1 MVATSTIDIG
11 VFSLTPPPSIAGI
24 DLLDG
29 LLRARYERQLRVERF
44 LTRQLV
50 SFQSSKKQPF
60 YRWYKYKE
68 GFAASLVDYL
78 LETGG
83 ITSGKILDPFAGA
96 GTTLFASRDRG
107 LDADGIELLP
117 IGRKVIETRLQVATS
132 VSAEDITFIRN
143 WIAEK
148 PWRMVDDAPPLN
160 ELKITRGAYP
170 QETFVRISQYLALSR
185 KQSTR
190 IAAILDFALLC
201 ILEDVSYT
209 RKDGQYLRWDYRS
222 GRKIGAKAFD
232 KGQIRPFDDAIE
244 EKLQQIASDLDG
256 EIDQQ
261 ELFKRNLP
269 GRVKLFPG
277 SCLDILSGLQANSYS
292 AVVTSPPYCNRY
304 DYTRTYALELAAL
317 GVNQEELSD
326 LRQAML
332 SCTVENRPKDLAA
345 LPGQWKIGIAAADRQ
360 ELLQA
365 ILEFLDK
372 ERSENRLNN
381 SGIARM
387 VRGYFYEMSC
397 TIADLHRVLEPGG
410 KLFMVNDNVRYAGV
424 SISVDLI
431 LSDIASA
438 IGFEIEQILVLP
450 IGKGNSSQQMGVHG
464 RDQLRKCIYVWAKK
478 GKSNR

>member
-1 MVATSTIDIG
+1 MATSIIEPD
-11 VFSLTPPPSIAGI
+11 VLSLTPIPSIGGI

-29 LLRARYERQLRVERF
+29 QLCRRYERKLRVETF

-50 SFQSSKKQPF
+50 SFQASKKQPF

-83 ITSGKILDPFAGA
+83 IDSGKVLDPFAGA

-132 VSAEDITFIRN
+132 LQGTDVEVIRK

-148 PWRMVDDAPPLN
+148 PWKSVDNARPLN

-170 QETFVRISQYLALSR
+170 SDTYEQISKYLALSS
-185 KQSTR
+185 KQSEQ

-209 RKDGQYLRWDYRS
+209 RKDGQYLRWDFRA

-232 KGQIRPFDDAIE
+232 KGQIRQFDSAIE
-244 EKLQQIASDLDG
+244 EKLQQIVSDLDG
-256 EIDQQ
+256 EIDQH
-261 ELFKRNLP
+261 ELFTRNLP
-269 GRVKLFPG
+269 GHVRLFSG
-277 SCLDILSGLQANSYS
+277 SCLDILPTLEADSYS

-332 SCTVENRPKDLAA
+332 SCTVENRPKDMTSSS
-345 LPGQWKIGIAAADRQ
+345 GQWSIGIAAANQQ

-365 ILEFLDK
+365 ILEFLDR

-381 SGIARM
+381 SGISRM
-387 VRGYFYEMSC
+387 VRSYFYEMACS
-397 TIADLHRVLEPGG
+397 IADLHRVLRPGG

-431 LSDIASA
+431 LSDIAST
-438 IGFEIEQILVLP
+438 IGFEVEQILILP
-450 IGKGNSSQQMGVHG
+450 IGKGNSSQQMGLHG
-464 RDQLRKCIYVWAKK
+464 RDQLRKCIYVWRKK
-478 GKSNR
+478 GKRNQ